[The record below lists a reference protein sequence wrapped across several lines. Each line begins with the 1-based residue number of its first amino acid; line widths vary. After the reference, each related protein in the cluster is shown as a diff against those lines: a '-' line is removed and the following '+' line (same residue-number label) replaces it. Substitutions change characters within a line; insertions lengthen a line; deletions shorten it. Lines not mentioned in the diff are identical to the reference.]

1 MAYNTNLISHDHNLA
16 ITQCRN
22 ILVVLVMLQTK
33 NLLDIL
39 DFFVLHNLVVLRV
52 SDVKE
57 FTTQREDTVV
67 VTTDYREASHGERLG
82 GISFCQDK
90 GTIRSFASAGI
101 VSIREF
107 GKARQTKGKVLA
119 VVSREYMRIIIH
131 TGYDDYRL
139 SS

>member
-52 SDVKE
+52 SNVKK

-67 VTTDYREASHGERLG
+67 VTTDYRETSHSEGLG

-90 GTIRSFASAGI
+90 GAVGGFASTGI
-101 VSIREF
+101 VGIREF